1 MPSTGLS
8 DKAIGVFAFAAYHQL
23 TSGEPVKDVI
33 LEDGAGH
40 KADPDAIREL
50 EQTGLARVEGDRA
63 AFTDAGKGKLQSLI
77 EAMRGA
83 G

>member
-23 TSGEPVKDVI
+23 TSGEPVVDVI
-33 LEDGAGH
+33 LQDGAGH
-40 KADPDAIREL
+40 KADPQAIREL
-50 EQTGLARVEGDRA
+50 EQAGLAKVEGDRA
-63 AFTDAGKGKLQSLI
+63 TFTDAGKQKLAQVI